1 MHDRFGAFLWAAR
14 WASAVMALMYHARF
28 LQFVDYDAVVARSA
42 LSKGFYFL
50 TGLGHEAFAVFFVID
65 GIVAGSI
72 LRQRR
77 DRLVLAAHLGA
88 LYAIILPGLVLG
100 ALFDVTGAQFLNQSG
115 VYTRFPDFSTL
126 TLSYS
131 SLLGNAAM
139 LQPFVVPTFGSNG
152 MLYLLSYLFWSFVL
166 LVLLVRAAALGKTR
180 GRLVQSALLAGV
192 LLLMPAQFLNWAAIW
207 LSGVG
212 LVVFCESRQWRPPL
226 LLGIAGFL
234 GTLLVS
240 RFIGSHTG
248 LLPPPFGEWLVH
260 YKYLG
265 VGAGFVSLA
274 GALYPWRRPDN
285 GGLPMPL
292 IGTGSGTSGHLAAFA
307 FFFHFPVVMLV
318 FAVAAALLHQPPMQ
332 QPTRARYAAFVVIV
346 CLSLAVTTIAARAFA
361 AVLERIYIT
370 IIPFL
375 KSISLRKLKRE

>member
-1 MHDRFGAFLWAAR
+1 MHDRFAAFLWAAR
-14 WASAVMALMYHARF
+14 WASAVMALMYHVRF
-28 LQFVDYDAVVARSA
+28 LQFVDYDAVVAKSA
-42 LSKGFYFL
+42 LSTGFYFL
-50 TGLGHEAFAVFFVID
+50 TGLGHESFAVYFVLD
-65 GIVAGSI
+65 GIAAGLI

-77 DRLVLAAHLGA
+77 DRLAVPRHLGA
-88 LYAIILPGLVLG
+88 LYAILVPGLLLG
-100 ALFDVTGAQFLNQSG
+100 ALFDVTGTQFFNQSG

-166 LVLLVRAAALGKTR
+166 LLLLVRAAALGKTR
-180 GRLVQSALLAGV
+180 GRLVQIALSAGV
-192 LLLMPAQFLNWAAIW
+192 LLLAPAQFLNWAAIW
-207 LSGVG
+207 LTGVG

-248 LLPPPFGEWLVH
+248 LLPPPFGAWLVH

-265 VGAGFVSLA
+265 VGFGFALLA
-274 GALYPWRRPDN
+274 GALYPRRSPDN
-285 GGLPMPL
+285 SGLPAPL
-292 IGTGSGTSGHLAAFA
+292 IGTGRGATSHLAAFA
-307 FFFHFPVVMLV
+307 FFFHFPVVMLI
-318 FAVAAALLHQPPMQ
+318 FAVAAALLQQPPMQ
-332 QPTRARYAAFVVIV
+332 QPTPARYAAFVVIV

>member
-1 MHDRFGAFLWAAR
+1 MHSRFMTFLWAAR
-14 WASAVMALMYHARF
+14 WASAVMALMYHVRF
-28 LQFVDYDAVVARSA
+28 LQFVDYDAVVAKSV

-50 TGLGHEAFAVFFVID
+50 TGLGHESFAVFFVLN

-72 LRQRR
+72 LLQQR
-77 DRLVLAAHLGA
+77 DRLAVPRHLGA
-88 LYAIILPGLVLG
+88 LYAILLPGLVLG
-100 ALFDVTGAQFLNQSG
+100 ALFDVTGAHFFNQSG
-115 VYTRFPDFSTL
+115 MYTRFPDFSTL

-166 LVLLVRAAALGKTR
+166 LVLLVHAAALGKTR
-180 GRLVQSALLAGV
+180 GRLVQIALLAGV
-192 LLLMPAQFLNWAAIW
+192 LSLMPAQFLNWAAIW
-207 LSGVG
+207 LTGVAI
-212 LVVFCESRQWRPPL
+212 VVFCESRQWRPPL

-248 LLPPPFGEWLVH
+248 LLPQPFGAWLVH
-260 YKYLG
+260 YKYILVGLG
-265 VGAGFVSLA
+265 FTALA
-274 GALYPWRRPDN
+274 GALYPRRSPDK
-285 GGLPMPL
+285 GGLPTPL
-292 IGTGSGTSGHLAAFA
+292 IGTGRGTTERLAAFT

-318 FAVAAALLHQPPMQ
+318 FAVAAALQQQPPMQ
-332 QPTRARYAAFVVIV
+332 QPTPARYAAFLVIV
-346 CLSLAVTTIAARAFA
+346 CLSIGVTAIAARAFA

-375 KSISLRKLKRE
+375 KSISLHKLKRE

>member
-1 MHDRFGAFLWAAR
+1 MNGRFAAFLWAAR
-14 WASAVMALMYHARF
+14 WASAVMALMYQVRF
-28 LQFVDYDAVVARSA
+28 LQFVDYDAVVAKSA
-42 LSKGFYFL
+42 LSTGFYFL
-50 TGLGHEAFAVFFVID
+50 TGLGHESFAVFFVID

-77 DRLVLAAHLGA
+77 DRLAVPRHLGA
-88 LYAIILPGLVLG
+88 LYAILLPGLLLG
-100 ALFDVTGAQFLNQSG
+100 ALFDVTGARFFNQSG

-139 LQPFVVPTFGSNG
+139 LQPFVVPTFGGNG

-166 LVLLVRAAALGKTR
+166 LVLLVRVAALGKTR
-180 GRLVQSALLAGV
+180 GRRVQIALLAGV
-192 LLLMPAQFLNWAAIW
+192 LLLMPAQFLNWTAIW

-212 LVVFCESRQWRPPL
+212 LIIFCESRQWRPPL

-248 LLPPPFGEWLVH
+248 LLPPPFNEWLVH

-265 VGAGFVSLA
+265 VGVA
-274 GALYPWRRPDN
+274 GALYPRRSPDN
-285 GGLPMPL
+285 GGLPTPR
-292 IGTGSGTSGHLAAFA
+292 IGTGSGTGGGASGHLAAFA

-318 FAVAAALLHQPPMQ
+318 FAVAAAALHQPLLQ
-332 QPTRARYAAFVVIV
+332 QPTAARYAAVVVIV
-346 CLSLAVTTIAARAFA
+346 CLSLAITTAAARAFA
-361 AVLERIYIT
+361 AVLKRIYIT
-370 IIPFL
+370 IVPFL